1 MPKPLLLRR
10 PSGLYAR
17 FRLPSE
23 VFRRLDVRFMVRS
36 LGALRGDAARLVA
49 ARMGY
54 ALARAIETTGE
65 RVDKKLLDAALAAA
79 QRGEVAPY
87 KITTTPGGGI
97 TVEAE
102 GADEHARALQMLGA
116 MQIAIPGLGMSLPP
130 AAAVPVPA
138 APPPAPVAEKDMLH
152 GAMKIFLAKFRGL
165 GRASSTVDE
174 TEHSLSLFRDLVDDV
189 PLAQL
194 DHEHLDHFRAEM
206 AHWPPR
212 ARILPVY
219 RDLPNARA
227 IIAAAKARGDGG
239 TLADRSVDKHLDRLR
254 VFFNWAVK
262 RRLMP
267 FNPLAGE
274 RVQTVAQ
281 KYESARRSFQPDEL
295 RVLFDPVNRAPCAA
309 DPMRFWVPVLALFL
323 GARLGEVAQLYVR
336 DVGEVGDVWGVHITP
351 EGKKRLKNA
360 QSKRFVPLPQRVLDL
375 GFLDFVADAK
385 ARGFEVLFPSGS
397 WEHRNGPGNNVS
409 KWFNRSYLRVSCGL
423 TDPGLAFH
431 SFRHTWE
438 TVADLFGVSEKQAGG
453 ITGHTARSVQSRFY
467 IDALTVPQRRILVDR
482 VAASFDL
489 PPLAAYQPDQFAAFY
504 RGLPHAQKRSERRR
518 SAAQERAAARRK
530 ARGQ

>member
-17 FRLPSE
+17 FRLPSK
-23 VFRRLDVRFMVRS
+23 VFGRLNVRFLVRS

-102 GADEHARALQMLGA
+102 GADEHARAMQMLGA

-130 AAAVPVPA
+130 AAAVPTAPPA
-138 APPPAPVAEKDMLH
+138 APVTAKDMLH
-152 GAMKIFLAKFRGL
+152 GAMEIFLVQFRRL
-165 GRASSTVDE
+165 GRAPSTVEE

-189 PLAQL
+189 PLAEL
-194 DHEHLDHFRAEM
+194 DHHHLDAFRAEM

-239 TLADRSVDKHLDRLR
+239 TLADRSVEKHLDRLR

-262 RRLMP
+262 RRQMP
-267 FNPLAGE
+267 FNPLAGI
-274 RVQTVAQ
+274 RVQTDAQ

-295 RVLFDPVNRAPCAA
+295 AVLFDPTHRALCAA
-309 DPMRFWVPVLALFL
+309 DPMRFWVPALALFL
-323 GARLGEVAQLYVR
+323 GARLNEVAQLYVR
-336 DVGEVGDVWGVHITP
+336 DIGEVGEVWGVHITP

-397 WEHRNGPGNNVS
+397 WEHNNGPGTDVS
-409 KWFNRSYLRVSCGL
+409 KWFNRTYLRRVCKL
-423 TDPGLAFH
+423 TDPDLAFH
-431 SFRHTWE
+431 SLRHTWE
-438 TVADLFGVSEKQAGG
+438 TRAERAGISEKQAGG

-467 IDALTVPQRRILVDR
+467 IDALTVTERRRVVDA
-482 VAASFDL
+482 VAESYQL
-489 PPLAAYQPDQFAAFY
+489 PPLATYRPDQFGEFYAA
-504 RGLPHAQKRSERRR
+504 LPAAKKRSERRR
-518 SAAQERAAARRK
+518 TAAQARATARRK
-530 ARGQ
+530 ARANGA